1 MTEIKDDKLQTD
13 KMTLIIFAE
22 MMQVQY
28 DKIVEQNKSLQ
39 QELREKNAECEEL
52 KIKLMQNSEVNAFF
66 STPTE
71 GWSSDPCAICESK
84 NEYQRYKQALDEVK
98 EYCNKFGQNS
108 IGFKKNILDIIQKA
122 KEGEL

>member
-39 QELREKNAECEEL
+39 QELREKTAECEEL
-52 KIKLMQNSEVNAFF
+52 K
-66 STPTE
+66 
-71 GWSSDPCAICESK
+71 
-84 NEYQRYKQALDEVK
+84 QALDVIE
-98 EYCNKFGQNS
+98 EYCKEQNL
-108 IGFKKNILDIIQKA
+108 KADWTALEILDIIQSV
-122 KEGEL
+122 KEDENDR